1 MPTKFEAG
9 KLQIS
14 EKVARSRREETYQ
27 AALEVHGGE
36 SKSAEV
42 GLIDTVLSK
51 CSKATL
57 GEVLSSS
64 DKFQKSVLPKL
75 YKGPLKNFEASE
87 ENMIRSVSVYYDGGI
102 MGKRKYRQVYRN
114 VSFQKLRKCKKYRKR
129 LSVNSCPIPLLVPY
143 NKLMPFIKSID
154 IGTVYNTS
162 DLCTDLEEGDKVQG
176 YYRDLK
182 ELLIM
187 LAEFYLVHRSNEL
200 VWFDEPNKFYVA
212 LGGNGA
218 PFGKYDTACAWLVSI
233 LNLGKGIL
241 SSKDNYLLFGA
252 NCSESCITVGRF
264 IQKLMVEVGQI
275 QKQVFP
281 IKVKESVVNVKFC
294 ISELPND
301 MKMLAYLAG
310 ELSNSAKFFSTFADV
325 SLENCKTPMAV
336 LARRNPTLGTH
347 GSIAKDWLWWKKL
360 MQRRK
365 KSASKVSGQQQNAA
379 KSPLS

>member
-1 MPTKFEAG
+1 MPTMFEAG

-14 EKVARSRREETYQ
+14 EKVAWSRREETYQ

-114 VSFQKLRKCKKYRKR
+114 VSFEKSRQCKKYRKR
-129 LSVNSCPIPLLVPY
+129 LTVNNCPIPLLVPY

-176 YYRDLK
+176 CYGDLK
-182 ELLIM
+182 ELLQGV
-187 LAEFYLVHRSNEL
+187 AKKK
-200 VWFDEPNKFYVA
+200 EPHEK
-212 LGGNGA
+212 GG
-218 PFGKYDTACAWLVSI
+218 FLKKRKETCAR
-233 LNLGKGIL
+233 
-241 SSKDNYLLFGA
+241 
-252 NCSESCITVGRF
+252 TV
-264 IQKLMVEVGQI
+264 
-275 QKQVFP
+275 
-281 IKVKESVVNVKFC
+281 
-294 ISELPND
+294 
-301 MKMLAYLAG
+301 
-310 ELSNSAKFFSTFADV
+310 
-325 SLENCKTPMAV
+325 
-336 LARRNPTLGTH
+336 
-347 GSIAKDWLWWKKL
+347 
-360 MQRRK
+360 
-365 KSASKVSGQQQNAA
+365 
-379 KSPLS
+379 